1 MIFENDGRT
10 RCPVI
15 RNHHR
20 QQVVF
25 EKRSLYVMS
34 QMRLISCKAADRS
47 EITASTSSPS
57 TGLP

>member
-1 MIFENDGRT
+1 MIFDNNGRT
-10 RCPVI
+10 RRPVI

-25 EKRSLYVMS
+25 EKRSLCVMS
-34 QMRLISCKAADRS
+34 QMRLMSFNAADRS
-47 EITASTSSPS
+47 EMTASTSSPS